1 MKTFN
6 TMHPVPASS
15 VEDSTSVCVT
25 PHVLIVPLPRNM
37 QSADP
42 SVENMLLVL
51 YGLLALLSLVR
62 LVMPMLFT
70 WQGDTEEGRRGK
82 REAVW
87 NSGEWRPVVTS
98 VMKDL
103 ENIYRIK
110 ESKMNQF
117 TPSVSSKNKEEG
129 DAGHDC
135 TRPVILMM
143 QMSSS
148 TAQDNDGLMDTLLAG
163 IPAFIHHI

>member
-1 MKTFN
+1 MQ
-6 TMHPVPASS
+6 PVSASS
-15 VEDSTSVCVT
+15 VRDSPSVCLT
-25 PHVLIVPLPRNM
+25 PHVVIVHQPRDM

-42 SVENMLLVL
+42 SAENMLLVL
-51 YGLLALLSLVR
+51 YGLLSLLSLVR

-70 WQGDTEEGRRGK
+70 WQGEAEEGRRGK

-103 ENIYRIK
+103 ENMYRIK

>member
-1 MKTFN
+1 
-6 TMHPVPASS
+6 
-15 VEDSTSVCVT
+15 
-25 PHVLIVPLPRNM
+25 
-37 QSADP
+37 
-42 SVENMLLVL
+42 MLLVL
-51 YGLLALLSLVR
+51 YGLLSLLSLVR
-62 LVMPMLFT
+62 LVMPFLFT
-70 WQGDTEEGRRGK
+70 WEGEAEEGRRGK

-98 VMKDL
+98 VMKDM
-103 ENIYRIK
+103 ENMYRIK

-117 TPSVSSKNKEEG
+117 TPSVSSSDREEG
-129 DAGHDC
+129 DADHDC

-148 TAQDNDGLMDTLLAG
+148 TAQDNDGLMDTLLGG